1 MSTRN
6 QTLRAELVK
15 LAFDNPDLREDI
27 LPLVQDGFDIADVE
41 DIRAERVLTAMFGGA
56 MGDKVGYNEETA
68 RFVAWAV
75 NRSKKYDKSGTEKLV
90 EQLSGKA
97 PLVPPAV
104 STAKRGPLQKGEMVK
119 LDKYKCANEANQD
132 ICDSHNYADREE
144 YGVIERIDGG
154 DCLVQMFDKRKRK
167 VGGVIRLEGN
177 KSGKSTGMYR
187 HTPMAR
193 IGTTE
198 RSGTLLEVVYQSSGD
213 SAPNMTDQQ
222 AFAQYIRNG
231 VKEGESRE
239 SIYFTGRLL
248 KFAYN
253 KKGGIYF
260 VMQADQRSRP
270 VSINPEKG
278 TLLYVGKQGGRPG
291 AYKSALKDDMKML
304 LAEDPPEDTAKK

>member
-1 MSTRN
+1 MDN
-6 QTLRAELVK
+6 AAKALRADLVK
-15 LAFDNPDLREDI
+15 LAFENPELREDL
-27 LPLVQDGFDIADVE
+27 LPLISGDTDLDE
-41 DIRAERVLTAMFGGA
+41 LRAERVLTAMFGGQ

-75 NRSKKYDKSGTEKLV
+75 NRGKKYDKRGVETTVEK
-90 EQLSGKA
+90 LSGKA
-97 PLVPPAV
+97 PLEPPAKGA
-104 STAKRGPLQKGEMVK
+104 SKSKRGPLQVGEMVK

-144 YGVIERIDGG
+144 YGVITRIDGG

-167 VGGVIRLEGN
+167 IGGIIRLEGN

-193 IGTTE
+193 IGSSE
-198 RSGTLLEVVYQSSGD
+198 RSGTLLEVVYIGSGD
-213 SAPNMTDQQ
+213 NPPSMSDQQ
-222 AFAQYIRNG
+222 SFAQYIRNG
-231 VKEGESRE
+231 VKEGENRE

-248 KFAYN
+248 KFAFN
-253 KKGGIYF
+253 QKGGIYF

-278 TLLYVGKQGGRPG
+278 TLLYVGKQNSRPG
-291 AYKSALKDDMKML
+291 AYKSALKDDLKML
-304 LAEDPPEDTAKK
+304 LAEDPPEDEGDK